1 MIKKIYYLFFAL
13 ASPTL
18 LAHHGAVTNPVLY
31 QADNFVELEGVMTE
45 MFWHNP
51 HVRGRMTV
59 VDEAGEE
66 IVYELEL
73 GPGPPGM
80 ANRGLT
86 EEDFL
91 GPVRVAGYPSKRK
104 INTIGIL
111 HVLMPSGREIVQGNR
126 EPLWA
131 EELPN
136 AQPDVD
142 PILEAEERLTARS
155 IFRTWTKQG
164 GMAFSPE
171 ANDLANA
178 MDWLSERGHELNALY
193 DPIADNV
200 EVSECKQ
207 GMPDYMFDPGQMRID
222 DEGDRIIFES
232 WEYNGIRTIYMD
244 TATAPEPEPSNV
256 GYSTG
261 RWFDDTLVV
270 TTTHIDFPYWAEFG
284 LPQSNQGIIVERFT
298 PSDDG
303 NNLSY
308 TLTVIDPVTMTR
320 PFTVRDNRFWTPGRE
335 ILPYD
340 CVVEWED

>member
-1 MIKKIYYLFFAL
+1 
-13 ASPTL
+13 
-18 LAHHGAVTNPVLY
+18 
-31 QADNFVELEGVMTE
+31 
-45 MFWHNP
+45 
-51 HVRGRMTV
+51 
-59 VDEAGEE
+59 
-66 IVYELEL
+66 
-73 GPGPPGM
+73 
-80 ANRGLT
+80 
-86 EEDFL
+86 
-91 GPVRVAGYPSKRK
+91 
-104 INTIGIL
+104 
-111 HVLMPSGREIVQGNR
+111 
-126 EPLWA
+126 
-131 EELPN
+131 
-136 AQPDVD
+136 
-142 PILEAEERLTARS
+142 
-155 IFRTWTKQG
+155 
-164 GMAFSPE
+164 
-171 ANDLANA
+171 
-178 MDWLSERGHELNALY
+178 
-193 DPIADNV
+193 
-200 EVSECKQ
+200 
-207 GMPDYMFDPGQMRID
+207 MRID

-261 RWFDDTLVV
+261 SWFDDTLVV